1 MDFSEKEIRS
11 NFSKAKCVVIKY
23 GTRVLVDSTGR
34 PKRER
39 FEEIASEISELKQKG
54 KEVILVTS
62 GAIGMGLEALSR
74 KDRPSELPELQ
85 MAAAVGQAR
94 LMELYSNVFAN
105 YKITVAQ
112 ILLTREDFNDELRKT
127 NVCNTI
133 SCLLKN
139 GVLPIINE
147 NDAVSVDEIKFGDN
161 DLLASLTATLLKAN
175 ALVLAS
181 TVDGYF
187 QTQTDG
193 SNLRINYLN
202 KVGDN
207 ELSFAQGKNGH
218 LSSGGMA
225 SKLQSAQS
233 FVNSGGVAIILDG
246 RTKGVL
252 ASAFSG
258 ESVGTVI
265 G

>member
-1 MDFSEKEIRS
+1 MEQDLRIRFSS
-11 NFSKAKCVVIKY
+11 SKRVVIKY
-23 GTRVLVDSTGR
+23 GTRVLADASGR
-34 PKRER
+34 PKKER
-39 FEEIASEISELKQKG
+39 FEDIAFELAEIRSKG
-54 KEVILVTS
+54 REVILVTS
-62 GAIGMGLEALSR
+62 GAIGMGLEALGR
-74 KDRPSELPELQ
+74 KQRPEVLPELQ

-94 LMELYSNVFAN
+94 LMELYSNVFAKYN
-105 YKITVAQ
+105 VTVAQ
-112 ILLTREDFNDELRKT
+112 ILLTREDFKDENRKI

-133 SCLLKN
+133 ACLLEN

-161 DLLASLTATLLKAN
+161 DLLASLTATLLSAE

-187 QTQTDG
+187 QTQADG
-193 SNLRINYLN
+193 SNLRIAFLSS
-202 KVGDN
+202 VGQK
-207 ELSFAQGKNGH
+207 ELAFAQGKNGH

-225 SKLQSAQS
+225 SKLQSAQT
-233 FVNSGGVAIILDG
+233 FVDSGGVAMIVDG

-252 ASAFSG
+252 ASAFAAQ
-258 ESVGTVI
+258 SVGTVI

>member
-1 MDFSEKEIRS
+1 MEQDLRQRLPS
-11 NFSKAKCVVIKY
+11 AKRVVLKY
-23 GTRVLVDSTGR
+23 GTRVLADATGR

-39 FEEIASEISELKQKG
+39 FEDIASEVSNLKSKG
-54 KEVILVTS
+54 KEIIFVTS
-62 GAIGMGLEALSR
+62 AAIGMGLEALGR
-74 KDRPSELPELQ
+74 KERPEALPELQ

-94 LMELYSNVFAN
+94 LMELYSNVFAKYN
-105 YKITVAQ
+105 IKVAQ
-112 ILLTREDFNDELRKT
+112 ILLTREDFNDANRKL

-133 SCLLKN
+133 ACLLEN

-161 DLLASLTATLLKAN
+161 DLLASLTATLLKAD

-187 QTQTDG
+187 QTQADG
-193 SNLRINYLN
+193 SNLRISFLKN
-202 KVGDN
+202 VGDK

-225 SKLQSAQS
+225 SKLQSAQA
-233 FVNSGGVAIILDG
+233 FVNSGGVAVILDG

-252 ASAFSG
+252 SSAFSAQ
-258 ESVGTVI
+258 SVGTVI